1 MDKEIHV
8 WQIVDSN
15 YLFTMWLT
23 YLQLEVILKL
33 QSLNKDYLTIARKII
48 VIKSVWRRNEFKK
61 NVYMYIV

>member
-23 YLQLEVILKL
+23 YLQLEVIVKL
-33 QSLNKDYLTIARKII
+33 QSLNKDYLTIARKLL
-48 VIKSVWRRNEFKK
+48 W
-61 NVYMYIV
+61 